1 MERRKFTREFKLEAV
16 RLIKE
21 RGVSYAQASH
31 DLSVHQSQLRSW
43 VKALAADPQHAFP
56 GQGQLKPEQAEIAQL
71 KRDPAEGRTRHSKK
85 SRGLLRE
92 GIDVKFG
99 FIAKHRG
106 IWPAEWL
113 CGALGVSRGGFYAWL
128 TRPRSRRSRSDEELG
143 ARVRA
148 SFLASDRTYGARRVW
163 HDMLAEAVSCG
174 LHRIERLMR
183 LQALKARPRRR
194 RLPPDL
200 GERQVAAVAA
210 NVLDRTFAAPAP
222 NRKWIADFTYVWTAE
237 GWLYV
242 AAVIDLFSRRVV
254 GWSMS
259 AAMTAQFV
267 TDALVMAIWRRGKP
281 DALLHHSDRG
291 SQYTSGQFQKLM
303 SDHGVVCS
311 MSRSGNVWDNA
322 AMESFFSSLKTERT
336 ARKTYRTR
344 DEAKADVFDYIEC
357 FYNPKRRHST
367 IGYLSPVEF
376 EMQAGLA

>member
-21 RGVSYAQASH
+21 RGVSYAQASA

-43 VKALAADPQHAFP
+43 VKALAGDPRHAFP
-56 GQGQLKPEQAEIAQL
+56 GQGQMKPEQLEIAQL
-71 KRDPAEGRTRHSKK
+71 KREVIRLKAERDILKK
-85 SRGLLRE
+85 AAAYFAKE
-92 GIDVKFG
+92 IDVKFG

-128 TRPRSRRSRSDEELG
+128 TRPRSRRSRSDEELS
-143 ARVRA
+143 AKVRA

-163 HDMLAEAVSCG
+163 HDMLAEGISCG

-183 LQALKARPRRR
+183 LQALRARPRRR

-200 GERQVAAVAA
+200 GERPIAAVAA
-210 NVLDRTFAAPAP
+210 NVLNRSFDAPAP

-242 AAVIDLFSRRVV
+242 AAVVDLFSRRVV

-259 AAMTAQFV
+259 TAMTAQFV

-291 SQYTSGQFQKLM
+291 SQYTSEQFQKLLA
-303 SDHGVVCS
+303 DHGVVCS

-336 ARKTYRTR
+336 AQNLSDTR
-344 DEAKADVFDYIEC
+344 
-357 FYNPKRRHST
+357 RSQ
-367 IGYLSPVEF
+367 G
-376 EMQAGLA
+376 